1 MSQLLSAI
9 EKAETI
15 AIGGHVRPDGDCIG
29 SCMGLFR
36 YIKKNYPDKQVCV
49 YVEEISDAFDYLKE
63 EDAFYEKPSYDLFI
77 SLDCGDEERLGDAQK
92 VMEKTPYVLNI
103 DHHITNTKF
112 GNENVVKEASS
123 TCEILYGLMEEEK
136 LDAGIASAL
145 YTGIVHDTGVFK
157 HSNTT
162 KETME
167 IAGKLIAFGIP
178 FGKIIDD
185 SFYRK
190 TYKQLQIMG
199 RCLMESVRIMD
210 GRCLFSIV
218 RQNVMKL
225 YEAKPSDLDGIIDEM
240 RTTEGVEVA
249 ILQFSYKFFCFVQC
263 VKFSYVKQTQIIG
276 HNAMNF
282 KSDAFLQVEI
292 YNGKL
297 IRLRIHGSYGL
308 RRQSMYARKG
318 IIDAIPGTEVRI
330 RASRFTRYK
339 VLPALQA
346 HCFGF
351 KIELARGISPAHEQ
365 SGVIVYGFTEKIIQ
379 IHIAYNINIVN
390 QYGKPV
396 IIGKQYVLGF
406 LYGTTGIEK
415 SVALR

>member
-1 MSQLLSAI
+1 MSKLLSAI

-36 YIKKNYPDKQVCV
+36 YIKKNYRDKQVCV
-49 YVEEISDAFDYLKE
+49 YVEEIPDAFDYLKE
-63 EDAFYEKPSYDLFI
+63 EDAFCEKPSYDLFI

-112 GNENVVKEASS
+112 GNETVVKEASS

-145 YTGIVHDTGVFK
+145 YTGIIHDTGVFK

-249 ILQFSYKFFCFVQC
+249 ILLDEREPGEFKVSMRSNEIVDVSVIARYFGGG
-263 VKFSYVKQTQIIG
+263 G
-276 HNAMNF
+276 HVRAAGCAI
-282 KSDAFLQVEI
+282 KGSAF
-292 YNGKL
+292 
-297 IRLRIHGSYGL
+297 
-308 RRQSMYARKG
+308 
-318 IIDAIPGTEVRI
+318 D
-330 RASRFTRYK
+330 
-339 VLPALQA
+339 
-346 HCFGF
+346 
-351 KIELARGISPAHEQ
+351 
-365 SGVIVYGFTEKIIQ
+365 VI
-379 IHIAYNINIVN
+379 NN
-390 QYGKPV
+390 
-396 IIGKQYVLGF
+396 L
-406 LYGTTGIEK
+406 TGHIEK
-415 SVALR
+415 QLG

>member
-1 MSQLLSAI
+1 MSKLLSAI

-49 YVEEISDAFDYLKE
+49 YVEEIPDAFDYLKE

-112 GNENVVKEASS
+112 GNENV
-123 TCEILYGLMEEEK
+123 G
-136 LDAGIASAL
+136 AL

-249 ILQFSYKFFCFVQC
+249 ILLDEREQGEFKVSMRSNEIVDVSVIARYFGGG
-263 VKFSYVKQTQIIG
+263 G
-276 HNAMNF
+276 HVRAAGCAI
-282 KSDAFLQVEI
+282 KGSAF
-292 YNGKL
+292 
-297 IRLRIHGSYGL
+297 
-308 RRQSMYARKG
+308 
-318 IIDAIPGTEVRI
+318 D
-330 RASRFTRYK
+330 
-339 VLPALQA
+339 
-346 HCFGF
+346 
-351 KIELARGISPAHEQ
+351 
-365 SGVIVYGFTEKIIQ
+365 VI
-379 IHIAYNINIVN
+379 NN
-390 QYGKPV
+390 
-396 IIGKQYVLGF
+396 L
-406 LYGTTGIEK
+406 TGHIEK
-415 SVALR
+415 QLG

>member
-1 MSQLLSAI
+1 M
-9 EKAETI
+9 
-15 AIGGHVRPDGDCIG
+15 
-29 SCMGLFR
+29 
-36 YIKKNYPDKQVCV
+36 
-49 YVEEISDAFDYLKE
+49 EEIPDAFDYLKE

-136 LDAGIASAL
+136 L
-145 YTGIVHDTGVFK
+145 
-157 HSNTT
+157 
-162 KETME
+162 ETME

-210 GRCLFSIV
+210 GRCLFSVV

-249 ILQFSYKFFCFVQC
+249 ILLDEREPGEFKVSMRSNEIVDVSVIARYFGGG
-263 VKFSYVKQTQIIG
+263 G
-276 HNAMNF
+276 HVRAAGCAI
-282 KSDAFLQVEI
+282 KGSAF
-292 YNGKL
+292 
-297 IRLRIHGSYGL
+297 
-308 RRQSMYARKG
+308 
-318 IIDAIPGTEVRI
+318 D
-330 RASRFTRYK
+330 
-339 VLPALQA
+339 
-346 HCFGF
+346 
-351 KIELARGISPAHEQ
+351 
-365 SGVIVYGFTEKIIQ
+365 VI
-379 IHIAYNINIVN
+379 NN
-390 QYGKPV
+390 
-396 IIGKQYVLGF
+396 L
-406 LYGTTGIEK
+406 TGHIEK
-415 SVALR
+415 QLG